1 MTVKLYDISAYDTS
15 FAAKVISCEMTDNG
29 YKVLLDQTLF
39 FPEEGGQGCDNG
51 TLNGENVYYVELS
64 GDDIYHFTKSP
75 FNAGD
80 IVTGKID
87 FNNRY
92 RNMQHHTGE
101 HILSGLV
108 YKLFGFQN
116 VGFHLGKDDVTMDI
130 SGVLSKDEIKMLENK
145 ANEVVFSRKYVKGY
159 YPEKEVLEKIPYR
172 SKLDLTENVRIVEI
186 EDTDFCA
193 CCAPHVKNTAEVGV
207 IKITEYLN
215 WKGGMR
221 FFIKCGFDAY
231 KEYEILKENAYNIS
245 GLLST
250 KQYEIADAV
259 SKLKENFD
267 ELKLEKLKALNALAL
282 KSLETLNQ
290 NIFLFE
296 FDDFDDLR
304 EAVNQGTKKHKIF
317 VGLIKKDNG
326 FKYIIGSNKINL
338 KEIKDDINSSLKG
351 KGGGTDKMISGT
363 FNTSL
368 EEITNYFKE

>member
-1 MTVKLYDISAYDTS
+1 MTLKLYDINAYDTL
-15 FAAKVISCEMTDNG
+15 FKAQVVSCEKTDNG
-29 YKVLLDQTLF
+29 YKVLLDKTLF
-39 FPEEGGQGCDNG
+39 FPEEGGQGCDKG
-51 TLNGENVYYVELS
+51 TLNGEDVCYVELS
-64 GDDIYHFTKSP
+64 GDDIYHYIKKP
-75 FNAGD
+75 FNLGD
-80 IVTGKID
+80 TVEGKID
-87 FNNRY
+87 FENRY

-116 VGFHLGKDDVTMDI
+116 VGFHLGTDDVTMDI

-145 ANEVVFSRKYVKGY
+145 ANEIVFLRKSVKGY
-159 YPEKEVLEKIPYR
+159 YPKEEELKNIPYR
-172 SKLDLTENVRIVEI
+172 SKLDLKENVRIVEI

-193 CCAPHVKNTAEVGV
+193 CCAPHVKNTSEVGI

-231 KEYEILKENAYNIS
+231 KEYEILKENAKNIS
-245 GLLST
+245 ALLST

-267 ELKLEKLKALNALAL
+267 ELKLEKAKALNALAL
-282 KSLETLNQ
+282 KSAETLNQ

-296 FDDFDDLR
+296 FDDFDALR

-326 FKYIIGSNKINL
+326 FKYIIGSNSVNL

-351 KGGGTDKMISGT
+351 KGGGTDTMIQGT
-363 FNTSL
+363 FETELN
-368 EEITNYFKE
+368 EIVNYFKE